1 MMPPPTIQEARWK
14 KVFCAATNG
23 EFEEDAIYQRTFSLT
38 FVNMLFIDIL
48 AQLFLINQSF
58 K

>member
-23 EFEEDAIYQRTFSLT
+23 EFEEDAIYQQTFSLPL
-38 FVNMLFIDIL
+38 VNMLFIGIL
-48 AQLFLINQSF
+48 ALLYDKS